1 MRIHGQNLFP
11 LSVILPNIQTDKYFM
26 SADGSVFSM
35 ARGKFVRLLGSNQ
48 YRGRTFTVPAAS
60 LTFQCRNGGTVTVR
74 HIELKSRATCHP
86 SFTSHVKE
94 EITLNTLR
102 ADMNKMQA
110 KPVVVVGESHH
121 ATSVEAGI
129 KAKGSI
135 IGRVH
140 KGRLVFGSE
149 PKIHMTADSVKRQM
163 ERLAMEHP
171 GVKFVK
177 FKIGQSVVAGGV
189 TWE

>member
-26 SADGSVFSM
+26 SADGSVFST

-94 EITLNTLR
+94 EITLNTLG
-102 ADMNKMQA
+102 AD
-110 KPVVVVGESHH
+110 HH

-171 GVKFVK
+171 GVKFVE

>member
-26 SADGSVFSM
+26 SADGSVFST

-48 YRGRTFTVPAAS
+48 YRGRTFT
-60 LTFQCRNGGTVTVR
+60 FQCRYGGTVTVR

-94 EITLNTLR
+94 EITLNTLG

-171 GVKFVK
+171 GVKFVE
-177 FKIGQSVVAGGV
+177 FKIGQSVMAGGV